1 MADKKPDYAALAQQ
15 AVEQGAVPTAPSTL
29 YFMYTSTNGDEF
41 VGRATAAETYLRK
54 GYSIGK
60 EVEIDDLVAWNDEQ
74 SAAAA
79 PTPPP
84 APEPAPAPAPV
95 P

>member
-1 MADKKPDYAALAQQ
+1 MANKKTDYAALAKQ

-54 GYSIGK
+54 GYTIGA
-60 EVEIDDLVAWNDEQ
+60 EVEIDDLVAWNAEQ
-74 SAAAA
+74 SAAAP

-84 APEPAPAPAPV
+84 APAAAPAP
-95 P
+95 